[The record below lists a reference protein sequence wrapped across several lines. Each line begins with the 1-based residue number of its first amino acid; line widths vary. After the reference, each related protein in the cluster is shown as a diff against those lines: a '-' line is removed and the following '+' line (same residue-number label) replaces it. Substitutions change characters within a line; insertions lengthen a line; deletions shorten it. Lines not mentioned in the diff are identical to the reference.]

1 MRQLCSANPIDERM
15 DIREIE
21 EVNGT
26 SLVRRDALCVLTA
39 SSANT
44 LNHTDTDTG
53 QGDLLITGT
62 AFFGN
67 GSMVGI
73 FFSNVYHVVNGVE
86 EFVTSSRTNIYTN
99 LTVEN
104 YSITFNTSVTQG
116 TYIIRYSYAGTLD
129 YLTTYARFV

>member
-1 MRQLCSANPIDERM
+1 MKSKKLA
-15 DIREIE
+15 
-21 EVNGT
+21 
-26 SLVRRDALCVLTA
+26 VLLLSVVMLFAFSTA

-44 LNHTDTDTG
+44 LNHTDTVTG

-67 GSMVGI
+67 GSTVGI
-73 FFSNVYHVVNGVE
+73 VFANVYRVVNGVE

-99 LTVEN
+99 PTVEN
-104 YSITFNTSVTQG
+104 YSITFNTSFTQG